1 MIRSLATA
9 FTFGTV
15 LPVPNRGGAPMGRG
29 ALTALPVVGAALG
42 ALAAA
47 VTLAGAQV
55 FGPASPLSGLL
66 AVAVLLLVTRG
77 LHVDGVADTA
87 DGLGCY
93 GPPQR
98 ALAVMRDGSTGPFGV
113 AAVVVVVMTQA
124 LAFSALGATGR
135 FLPGA
140 AAVAVAVFAGRVS
153 AVLAGHRSLPA
164 ADGSALGVRV
174 AGSQPT
180 SVVAAWVAAL
190 LAVSLVAGPRPWQG
204 PVAVLVGL
212 GCGAI
217 LVRHCVRRFGG
228 ITGDVLGATIE
239 LTATVTAV
247 LLAGLVRL

>member
-9 FTFGTV
+9 FAFGTV
-15 LPVPNRGGAPMGRG
+15 LPVPGGGHAPMGR
-29 ALTALPVVGAALG
+29 AAMAALPVVGAVLG

-47 VTLAGAQV
+47 VTWGGAHV
-55 FGPASPLSGLL
+55 FGPSGPLPGLL

-98 ALAVMRDGSTGPFGV
+98 ALAVMREGSTGPFGV
-113 AAVVVVVMTQA
+113 AAVVVVIMLQA

-135 FLPGA
+135 VWPGVA
-140 AAVAVAVFAGRVS
+140 GIAVAVFSGRVA
-153 AVLAGHRSLPA
+153 AVLAGHRSVPA
-164 ADGSALGVRV
+164 AEGSALGVRV

-180 SVVAAWVAAL
+180 SVVAAWVAVL
-190 LAVSLVAGPRPWQG
+190 LAGSLLAGPRPWQG
-204 PVAVLVGL
+204 PVAVAVGL
-212 GCGAI
+212 GCSAI

-228 ITGDVLGATIE
+228 ITGDVLGAAIE
-239 LTATVTAV
+239 LAATASAV
-247 LLAGLVRL
+247 ALAGLVRF